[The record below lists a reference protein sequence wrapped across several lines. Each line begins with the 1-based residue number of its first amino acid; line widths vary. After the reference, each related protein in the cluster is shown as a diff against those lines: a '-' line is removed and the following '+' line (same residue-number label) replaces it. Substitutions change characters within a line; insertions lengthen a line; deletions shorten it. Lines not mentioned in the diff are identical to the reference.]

1 MLSTSGT
8 AGDHANAGASGGVSA
23 GAGGGAGT
31 TSGSPDTGGAGGS
44 GGAGGAGGAPATT
57 PCTPSKAHTPGDSTE
72 TFDFDGY
79 TRDYIVHVPTGYDG
93 SKRLPVVVDLHG
105 YTSWA
110 SEQAERTKWGTKADS
125 ETFIVVHPDGVDMS
139 WNADTCCGNAQ
150 ASNVDDVA
158 FIREVVA
165 RVSTALCIDSK
176 RVYLSGHSNGGFMT
190 FKLGCEAADLF
201 AAIAPVAGVTPVP
214 STCAPSRPLPVV
226 MMRALSDPTIP
237 YEGKGTGADRY
248 QSAQEDVDTWKAL
261 NQCADTPV
269 VASHDGVCQTYSQC
283 ASGTEVEL
291 CSPRG
296 DHLFFFADASGNP
309 DNIRVPEVAWEFFS
323 RHSL

>member
-1 MLSTSGT
+1 MVSSGA
-8 AGDHANAGASGGVSA
+8 AGDQASA
-23 GAGGGAGT
+23 GAGGSVTAGVGGGAGT
-31 TSGSPDTGGAGGS
+31 TSGSPNAGGS
-44 GGAGGAGGAPATT
+44 GGSSGAAGTGGAPTMT
-57 PCTPSKAHTPGDSTE
+57 SCTPGKAHAPGDSTE
-72 TFDFDGY
+72 TFDFGGK
-79 TRDYIVHVPTGYDG
+79 TRDYIVHVPPGYDG
-93 SKRLPVVVDLHG
+93 SKGLPLVVDLHG

-110 SEQAERTKWGTKADS
+110 AEQAERTKWGTKADS
-125 ETFIVVHPDGVDMS
+125 ETFIVVYPDGFDMS
-139 WNADTCCGNAQ
+139 WNADICCGNAQ
-150 ASNVDDVA
+150 TSNVDDVA

-214 STCAPSRPLPVV
+214 SSCDPSRPLPVV

-237 YEGKGTGADRY
+237 YEGKGTGAGRY
-248 QSAQEDVDTWKAL
+248 QSAEEDLDTWKAL
-261 NQCADTPV
+261 NECADTPLV
-269 VASHDGVCQTYSQC
+269 ESRNGVCETYTQC
-283 ASGTEVEL
+283 AAGTEVEL

-296 DHLFFFADASGNP
+296 DHLFFFADAAGNP
-309 DNIRVPEVAWEFFS
+309 DDIRVPEVAWEFFS